1 MINNLL
7 SQSEKFN
14 ESFSDT
20 FKYLSM
26 IYIFIEKYE
35 IYEDLNPLTVC
46 MKHIEIMSNPQII
59 KELLIIRNFFVLNGH
74 IDKVNS
80 ILKHRILNLNSDN
93 FYELIFVTEKIMS
106 FVTKYDSDEFKSKL
120 PILDLLLDI
129 NYFKNNFREYDT
141 IDRTYKYRQCQIYTK
156 VKLLY
161 LLPKLPIIDK
171 IDTDDIFR
179 LLNNINNDSDITK
192 ECTELMKAFN
202 TVFIINPIF
211 YYTYNLRLENIK
223 YLLNNNCIISILKI
237 FDEILNE
244 IFVDQSYVKVT
255 PILYEIIHNVLDN
268 QNITID
274 SDVAIFTQYLN
285 ISITT
290 TEYFNLENN
299 KINNIELEN
308 LIIQF
313 QCKSPLDKKRIL
325 HNLDFT
331 LRDFFNIDI
340 EYMNAYQVLWYV
352 ATIATILK
360 ENNFKIENYYSLNC
374 AYETFISQPFELSN
388 YVSI

>member
-1 MINNLL
+1 
-7 SQSEKFN
+7 
-14 ESFSDT
+14 
-20 FKYLSM
+20 
-26 IYIFIEKYE
+26 
-35 IYEDLNPLTVC
+35 
-46 MKHIEIMSNPQII
+46 
-59 KELLIIRNFFVLNGH
+59 
-74 IDKVNS
+74 
-80 ILKHRILNLNSDN
+80 
-93 FYELIFVTEKIMS
+93 
-106 FVTKYDSDEFKSKL
+106 
-120 PILDLLLDI
+120 
-129 NYFKNNFREYDT
+129 
-141 IDRTYKYRQCQIYTK
+141 
-156 VKLLY
+156 
-161 LLPKLPIIDK
+161 
-171 IDTDDIFR
+171 
-179 LLNNINNDSDITK
+179 
-192 ECTELMKAFN
+192 
-202 TVFIINPIF
+202 
-211 YYTYNLRLENIK
+211 
-223 YLLNNNCIISILKI
+223 LKI